1 MKRKMKIIRF
11 TQPGPPEVLKYVNA
25 PIPKPQTG
33 EVLVRAHCIGVGI
46 PDTRIRSGVYD
57 WMPPLPVTPG
67 TEMSGT
73 VEKLGP
79 GVTSRQL
86 GQHVIVSARER
97 PQRGGCYAEYIAT
110 PADGTFVIPDGVGF
124 GSAACLANYQVA
136 YHLLGDGARVQK
148 GQSVLIYG
156 AAGGMGNALIDL
168 ARESGLKIIG
178 VASDDA
184 RARFARELGADHVV
198 NRRKENIAE
207 RVKAITG
214 GKGVDIIVDP
224 VGGPTVAGNLAMLAT
239 MGMLVIY
246 GMIGGDPTEDMAA
259 ELRKHNARCPA
270 VRRFSIHYL
279 DRLPDERRAGMHA
292 LIDKLAA
299 GVIRPRI
306 GARLK
311 LAEAVAAH
319 KLQEAGKVMG
329 KLLLVP

>member
-1 MKRKMKIIRF
+1 MKSMMKIIRF
-11 TQPGPPEVLKYVNA
+11 TQPGPPEVLECVDA
-25 PIPKPQTG
+25 PIPEPQTG

-57 WMPPLPVTPG
+57 WMPPLPATPG

-73 VEKLGP
+73 IEKLGP
-79 GVTSRQL
+79 GVTSRWP
-86 GQHVIVSARER
+86 GQRVIVTARER

-110 PADGTFVIPDGVGF
+110 PADGTFGIPDGIDF
-124 GSAACLANYQVA
+124 EMAACLANYQVA
-136 YHLLGDGARVQK
+136 YHLLRDGARVQK

-178 VASDDA
+178 VAGDDA
-184 RARFARELGADHVV
+184 RALFAKELGADHVV
-198 NRRKENIAE
+198 NRRTENIAA
-207 RVKAITG
+207 RVKEITG
-214 GKGVDIIVDP
+214 GKGVDFIVDP

-246 GMIGGDPTEDMAA
+246 GMIGGGPSDDMAA

-306 GARLK
+306 GARLR
-311 LAEAVAAH
+311 LAEAAEAH
-319 KLQEAGKVMG
+319 RLQEAGQIMG
-329 KLLLVP
+329 KLLLIP